1 MANIMI
7 TECCNL
13 HCPYCFANEF
23 VNKERNYIQLDAFN
37 EALAFIKTA
46 KQFDGRVGLIGGEP
60 TVSPNFGK
68 LITLLQ
74 NDEQVKRVAV
84 YTNGVLL
91 DRFIDTL
98 IKPKFDFLINLN
110 APKDIGNANY
120 DRILENIGMLMK
132 NGKGSHLALGINL
145 YEKNQDTRY
154 FVKALK
160 EYNITHARLSITTP
174 NNGTSDEGFRRL
186 IELRSDL
193 LDLTEQLLY
202 EHIHFTIDCNRV
214 PECVWSE
221 LEQMKIDLIHRRML
235 NKHDLDNLLISC
247 CNPVI
252 DILPDLTAIRC
263 FGMSDISKVDIRD
276 FDTIDKLEEYYRRTI
291 DIQMLEIPVI
301 PTCKNCKL
309 FKNAKCYGG
318 CISNKRCC

>member
-160 EYNITHARLSITTP
+160 EYHINV
-174 NNGTSDEGFRRL
+174 L
-186 IELRSDL
+186 I
-193 LDLTEQLLY
+193 
-202 EHIHFTIDCNRV
+202 
-214 PECVWSE
+214 
-221 LEQMKIDLIHRRML
+221 
-235 NKHDLDNLLISC
+235 
-247 CNPVI
+247 
-252 DILPDLTAIRC
+252 
-263 FGMSDISKVDIRD
+263 
-276 FDTIDKLEEYYRRTI
+276 
-291 DIQMLEIPVI
+291 
-301 PTCKNCKL
+301 
-309 FKNAKCYGG
+309 
-318 CISNKRCC
+318 